1 VKCPNFHWIM
11 HRNRDRM
18 RRWAFV
24 PEPHMTALL
33 SNDLVPKVVQ
43 RPNQAIAGN
52 IAWKFHAASNGI
64 NSSFT

>member
-1 VKCPNFHWIM
+1 M
-11 HRNRDRM
+11 S
-18 RRWAFV
+18 RWALV

-33 SNDLVPKVVQ
+33 SNDLVPKVLQ
-43 RPNQAIAGN
+43 RPNQAIPGN